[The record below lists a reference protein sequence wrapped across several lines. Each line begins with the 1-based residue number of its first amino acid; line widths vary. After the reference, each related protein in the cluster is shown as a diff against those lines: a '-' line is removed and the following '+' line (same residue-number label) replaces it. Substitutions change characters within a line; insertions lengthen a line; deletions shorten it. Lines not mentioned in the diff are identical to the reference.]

1 MSASNVLG
9 IFWRLYMTFFSSDN
23 NNNNNTFMEKGKFC
37 GT

>member
-1 MSASNVLG
+1 MGANNVLG

-23 NNNNNTFMEKGKFC
+23 NNNNIFMEKGKFC